1 MPAKTPHRAPRK
13 RAAGEQPPA
22 PRFKTKKEHLIAL
35 LRRKGGQ
42 EMAQLIA
49 VLGWL
54 PHTVRAVLTGLRKTG
69 LNVERFIAEDGRP
82 RYRIRPE
89 AGR

>member
-13 RAAGEQPPA
+13 RPAGEQPPT

-42 EMAQLIA
+42 EMVQLTDA
-49 VLGWL
+49 LSWL
-54 PHTVRAVLTGLRKTG
+54 PHTVRAALTGLRKTG

-82 RYRIRPE
+82 RYRISPE

>member
-13 RAAGEQPPA
+13 RPAGEQPPA
-22 PRFKTKKEHLIAL
+22 PRFKTKKEQLVAL

-42 EMAQLIA
+42 EIAQLTVA
-49 VLGWL
+49 LGWL
-54 PHTVRAVLTGLRKTG
+54 PHTVRAALTGLRKNG
-69 LNVERFIAEDGRP
+69 FNVERAIGDDGRTRYYIAP
-82 RYRIRPE
+82 R